1 MLTKNSFLIL
11 LIAVILIIVL
21 FSNLNLTKSQ
31 TINCSPADLT
41 TSGLTYGSVNSNLK
55 NFNSCLNLLNFRFGE
70 ITDKYDDDT
79 RNAVKRFYIQVL
91 NYDPL
96 DSQLDLLSLAFNNNN
111 LELLKAMAKKKIDLE
126 NAYDLT
132 NQLKSYELPENYRFL
147 NSLVVDD
154 NLKKVLVSYINSVN
168 KNSIYQINLDS
179 GKYSSIS
186 KNYDLISDI
195 GFMNGY
201 PYFKYSYKGKNY
213 LAIYSSSTNTSTNKY
228 LVYGPYDYIQD
239 FKIYDNGDLV
249 ILYSKNTFIYTT
261 IGNLN
266 SGIIKIGPFN
276 NTYNFQFSPFEAKI
290 GFVSLDP
297 LALERIGQAVGQYL
311 GLVSKNYFPE
321 VISGFSFIDNF
332 NFAQVNSSSTVIPG
346 YVFSFKPLWQSIS
359 DPNLINDFMSDWLY
373 VSGESF
379 CKNYNDF
386 IEIFNRAN
394 RQHATLINLISQLK
408 NNNNCKIITNSS
420 TPINQ
425 DYLETVISSSTV
437 NLKDI
442 DRQTKG
448 PLSICGPYNRIYK
461 IYLSPDKR
469 KIIISYVKNSLAG
482 INKGIAGLNLT
493 KILINQGCNIN
504 INLIQFSPD
513 CQLDVNS
520 YIAGCL
526 PDLFKLVS
534 AQSSAA
540 ADFYS
545 PIDFDDDL
553 GIIFSQEGN
562 KFAFFYRKYDQYNV
576 NIYVYPS
583 VSESKK
589 NLPIATFSNF
599 VEPIEKFAFSPN
611 GEFYV
616 FLGKEEDINTGEI
629 IKTIYLGGQN
639 KNPKKFSDIDE
650 VGDFVFDEENNKLV
664 FWYSL
669 KKDSNKYLKIIDLP
683 SMSEE
688 DIGPFFNNFE
698 IEKIVL
704 ADNGSKYALILRENY
719 NKKYLFYNNKF
730 FKMPFNS
737 IVNFLRIK
745 NNNELYY
752 KLLVIFIKGKTI
764 YLVTPDIDVTNYEL
778 QKIINTF

>member
-1 MLTKNSFLIL
+1 MLVKNLFLIL

-41 TSGLTYGSVNSNLK
+41 TSGLIYGSVNNNLK

-70 ITDKYDDDT
+70 ITDKYDDNT

-96 DSQLDLLSLAFNNNN
+96 DSQLDLLSLAFDNNN
-111 LELLKAMAKKKIDLE
+111 LELLKAMAKKKIALE

-147 NSLVVDD
+147 NSLVIDD
-154 NLKKVLVSYINSVN
+154 DLKKVLVSYINSVN

-179 GKYSSIS
+179 GNSIS
-186 KNYDLISDI
+186 ILKNYDLISDI

-201 PYFKYSYKGKNY
+201 PYFKYSHKGKNY
-213 LAIYSSSTNTSTNKY
+213 LAIYSSSTNKY

-249 ILYSKNTFIYTT
+249 ILYSRNNFVYTA

-266 SGIIKIGPFN
+266 SVIKRIGPFN
-276 NTYNFQFSPFEAKI
+276 NTYNFQFSPFESKI
-290 GFVSLDP
+290 SFVSLDP

-311 GLVSKNYFPE
+311 GLVSKNYSPE
-321 VISGFSFIDNF
+321 VVSGFSFIDNF

-346 YVFSFKPLWQSIS
+346 YVFSFKPLWQNIP
-359 DPNLINDFMSDWLY
+359 DPRLINDFMSDWLY

-394 RQHATLINLISQLK
+394 NQHATLINLINQLK
-408 NNNNCKIITNSS
+408 NNNCEIITDQT

-425 DYLETVISSSTV
+425 DYLGTVISSSTV

-442 DRQTKG
+442 DQKING
-448 PLSICGPYNRIYK
+448 PLSICGPYNRIYE

-482 INKGIAGLNLT
+482 VSKGIAGLNLT
-493 KILINQGCNIN
+493 KILINQECNIN
-504 INLIQFSPD
+504 INLINCP
-513 CQLDVNS
+513 LDVNS

-616 FLGKEEDINTGEI
+616 FLAKEEDINTGEI
-629 IKTIYLGGQN
+629 IKKIYLGGLGGQN
-639 KNPKKFSDIDE
+639 KDPKIFSNIDE

-669 KKDSNKYLKIIDLP
+669 KKDSNKYLKIIDLS
-683 SMSEE
+683 SMREE
-688 DIGPFFNNFE
+688 DVGPFFNNFG
-698 IEKIVL
+698 IEKIAL
-704 ADNGSKYALILRENY
+704 ADNGSKYALILRESY

-730 FKMPFNS
+730 FKMPSNS

-752 KLLVIFIKGKTI
+752 KLLIIFIKGKTV
-764 YLVTPDIDVTNYEL
+764 YLVTPDIDVTDYEL